1 MNEYKLPDSTEI
13 ENKMIKALEAIS
25 DDDKFIYGIRLTLE
39 TDELRQE
46 MSDAIAD
53 GDIQTEEDA
62 IYYALQ
68 LDNEGIPHG

>member
-1 MNEYKLPDSTEI
+1 MNGYKLPKPTAI
-13 ENKMIKALEAIS
+13 EQEMIAALERIS
-25 DDDKFIYGIRLTLE
+25 KDEKFLFGIRATLE

-53 GDIQTEEDA
+53 GDVQTEEDA

-68 LDNEGIPHG
+68 LDHKGIVHG

>member
-1 MNEYKLPDSTEI
+1 MNEYKLPKPTAI
-13 ENKMIKALEAIS
+13 EQEMIKALKRIS
-25 DDDKFIYGIRLTLE
+25 KDEKFLFGIRATLE

-46 MSDAIAD
+46 MHDAIED

-68 LDNEGIPHG
+68 LDNEGVPHG